1 MNEVF
6 TVFTGVV
13 EDRMDPQ
20 KLGRVRVRCFFIHP
34 IDKSLVPT
42 ADLPWARVILKDI
55 RLKEGDQV
63 KGYFEDYGDYQMP
76 VVNEKING
84 IPESAGDPNNGFTDP
99 RTPTI
104 LESAPKFPKELA
116 FTPGQKVDITEQD
129 AAPREPARLNEP
141 LTSRLVRNESLDD
154 YLANLNKERLTSVS
168 LGIQSFITSLLTG
181 FLTQIENAVIG
192 QINALI
198 ARIPGL
204 SLATSLAKAAGFN
217 KFALPT
223 TYTQPTVAY
232 NAKYPY
238 NNAHVSESGH
248 IQEVDDTPGAERI
261 HTRHRS
267 GTYDEMRPD
276 GDRVLRTAGDQHNIV
291 SANSTVVVQGV
302 HSTLVEGSEQVIV
315 KGARL
320 VQIEGASQVVIMGD
334 ASVSVQ
340 GNMTTNVGG
349 NYVLT
354 AGGSVVIN
362 SVNKMALNAAS
373 DLTLTSETKLGLYS
387 DFDVELMA
395 VNKFKQTV
403 LSSDWELKMLGGKLK
418 FDMIVPGMTNQP
430 INLNAVTNQALN
442 PPFVPPVANFT
453 KLTPSVVTDV
463 QSSVEEQIEDAVDNA
478 AAGQGLVIDITPDTT
493 SGTIST
499 DDGSGNYR

>member
-34 IDKSLVPT
+34 IDKTLVPT
-42 ADLPWARVILKDI
+42 EDLPWARVILKDI
-55 RLKEGDQV
+55 YLKEGDQV

-84 IPESAGDPNNGFTDP
+84 IPETAGDAANGFTDP

-104 LESAPKFPKELA
+104 LETAPRFPKELA

-141 LTSRLVRNESLDD
+141 LTSRLVRNESLDT
-154 YLANLNKERLTSVS
+154 YLSNLDKERLTSVT
-168 LGIQSFITSLLTG
+168 LAIPNFVTGLLTG
-181 FLTQIENAVIG
+181 FLTQIENAVIAKV
-192 QINALI
+192 NALI
-198 ARIPGL
+198 NSIPGL
-204 SLATSLAKAAGFN
+204 NIATSLAKAAGFN
-217 KFALPT
+217 KFVLPT
-223 TYTQPTVAY
+223 TYTQPTVSY

-238 NNAHVSESGH
+238 NNAKVSESGH
-248 IQEVDDTPGAERI
+248 IQEIDDTPGSERI

-291 SANSTVVVQGV
+291 SANSTTIVQGG
-302 HSTLVEGSEQVIV
+302 HSTLVEGSDQVIV

-334 ASVSVQ
+334 ASVVVQ
-340 GNMTTNVGG
+340 GNMKTDVKGDYTLNVGG
-349 NYVLT
+349 SYQVTSTKAAL
-354 AGGSVVIN
+354 IN
-362 SVNKMALNAAS
+362 SVDKIAFNAAS
-373 DLTLTSETKLGLYS
+373 DITITSETKLGLYS

-403 LSSDWELKMLGGKLK
+403 LSNDWELKMLGGTLK
-418 FDMIVPGMTNQP
+418 FDLIVPGITNKP
-430 INLNAVTNQALN
+430 H
-442 PPFVPPVANFT
+442 
-453 KLTPSVVTDV
+453 
-463 QSSVEEQIEDAVDNA
+463 QSRNCH
-478 AAGQGLVIDITPDTT
+478 
-493 SGTIST
+493 
-499 DDGSGNYR
+499 